1 MTAKTKELMEMLS
14 HSAPCGEEHEYA
26 EFLVQKLKALGFCE
40 NIEIDKFN
48 NVIARIPG
56 KNKYTLMLEAH
67 YDEIG
72 LVVTEITENGFLR
85 VLRVGGTDRR
95 TMLASEVIV
104 NGLPGVVC
112 SVPPHLMKPGESDK
126 VPEYDDL
133 YIDLGLPVDEVKK
146 YVRIGSRA
154 VFVPE
159 YVQLLNSRVAG
170 RALDNKSCV
179 YVILTAL
186 EMLKNDIIA
195 KNLDISLA
203 VLFSTRE
210 EIGGQGVKVGA
221 YHLMPDEA
229 MVTDVTFAKQSL
241 TSVPR
246 AELGGGVVIERNA
259 YYDKRMIV

>member
-112 SVPPHLMKPGESDK
+112 SVPPHLMKP
-126 VPEYDDL
+126 
-133 YIDLGLPVDEVKK
+133 
-146 YVRIGSRA
+146 
-154 VFVPE
+154 
-159 YVQLLNSRVAG
+159 
-170 RALDNKSCV
+170 
-179 YVILTAL
+179 
-186 EMLKNDIIA
+186 
-195 KNLDISLA
+195 
-203 VLFSTRE
+203 
-210 EIGGQGVKVGA
+210 
-221 YHLMPDEA
+221 
-229 MVTDVTFAKQSL
+229 
-241 TSVPR
+241 
-246 AELGGGVVIERNA
+246 
-259 YYDKRMIV
+259 